1 MGDVCLER
9 ELQLTDVTD
18 GDGVR
23 TSWGLDNGTERTRLA
38 ILTIDPHFCR
48 CIVGARPEL
57 DVGVERAAFSLHV
70 DLNLL
75 NARIA
80 IRPGSQGATLNPDH
94 RGVRA
99 WSLFVSDA
107 WPLAHDWLLGTLL
120 RLHGQLQHGDR
131 SFRLG
136 PDAW

>member
-18 GDGVR
+18 GDGIW
-23 TSWGLDNGTERTRLA
+23 TSRGLDNGTERTRLA
-38 ILTIDPHFCR
+38 ILTIDPHFRR
-48 CIVGARPEL
+48 CIVRARPEL

-80 IRPGSQGATLNPDH
+80 IRPGSQGAALNPDH
-94 RGVRA
+94 RGVRV
-99 WSLFVSDA
+99 WRLESNGSLFVSDA
-107 WPLAHDWLLGTLL
+107 WPLARG
-120 RLHGQLQHGDR
+120 R
-131 SFRLG
+131 
-136 PDAW
+136 AN